1 MVNLIV
7 MCGLQCS
14 GKSTKARELA
24 DQYNAQIISS
34 DYIREQHPDWDNEKV
49 FKNVYQMINFFLE
62 NEKSVVLDATNVTL
76 KARKQIF
83 QNVKQPCI
91 KICHIM
97 NVSFEECCE
106 RLKKRNESDYPH
118 KFDADVIKKYYYSFE
133 IPFYEEGWDEIKIEN
148 TPEIEDAS
156 NYLKLIQERAEKF
169 NQQNMH
175 HTQNLGDHMQTV
187 AEGLEKL
194 GMEQNIVRAGYFHD
208 TGKLFTQTF
217 KEGDENAHY
226 YSHANVG
233 AYKLLCHAGIY
244 EEYSPTKL
252 DYENGNM
259 ESRYFYDTDTVLDW
273 LFYINYHMHLFNV
286 TTEKSIKKWT
296 EIFGDVRFNNLK
308 IFNACDKSREGT
320 KNEI

>member
-83 QNVKQPCI
+83 QNVKQPCT

-133 IPFYEEGWDEIKIEN
+133 IPFYEEGWDEIKVEN
-148 TPEIEDAS
+148 IPTITDAS
-156 NYLKLIQERAEKF
+156 NYMNLIQEKAEKF
-169 NQQNMH
+169 DQQNMH
-175 HTQNLGDHMQTV
+175 HTQNLGQHMDTV
-187 AEGLEKL
+187 GELLEET
-194 GMEQNIVRAGYFHD
+194 GINDIIVRAGYFHD
-208 TGKLFTQTF
+208 VGKLFTQIF

-233 AYKLLCHAGIY
+233 AYKLLCRAGIY
-244 EEYSPTKL
+244 DNS
-252 DYENGNM
+252 
-259 ESRYFYDTDTVLDW
+259 
-273 LFYINYHMHLFNV
+273 
-286 TTEKSIKKWT
+286 SIKECVDNDYKYT
-296 EIFGDVRFNNLK
+296 IIVLSIFR
-308 IFNACDKSREGT
+308 
-320 KNEI
+320 